1 MRDPKRIPRIIK
13 KLEKA
18 WKRSPDQ
25 RLGQFISNLIG
36 PGPQDVFWLEDLFL
50 EDYLDHLIEG

>member
-1 MRDPKRIPRIIK
+1 M

-25 RLGQFISNLIG
+25 RFGQFVSNLMG
-36 PGPQDVFWLEDLFL
+36 PGPHDVFFTEDDVW